1 MAAKALFLD
10 RDGVVNIDTG
20 YTHRADDFTLIEG
33 ILDLC
38 RAAKQ
43 KGYMVIIVTNQS
55 GIGRG
60 MFTVADFT
68 ALMRHVKDLFRAAG
82 ADIDDVFYCPALDD
96 ADPDRKPNSGMFLKA
111 AAKHGI
117 DMTASLSVGDRE
129 RDVRAALGAG
139 VGKNFLFSPD
149 ESPTRA
155 TARVESLRDVI
166 VWL

>member
-20 YTHRADDFTLIEG
+20 YTHRADDFTLIDG
-33 ILDLC
+33 ITDLC
-38 RAAKQ
+38 RAAKK

-60 MFTVADFT
+60 MFTEADFF
-68 ALMRHVKDLFRAAG
+68 ALMAYVKELFLSAG
-82 ADIDDVFYCPALDD
+82 ADVDDVFYCPSLDD

-139 VGKNFLFSPD
+139 VGKNFLFSTA
-149 ESPTRA
+149 EAPTRA
-155 TARVESLRDVI
+155 TARIESLREVI
-166 VWL
+166 AWL